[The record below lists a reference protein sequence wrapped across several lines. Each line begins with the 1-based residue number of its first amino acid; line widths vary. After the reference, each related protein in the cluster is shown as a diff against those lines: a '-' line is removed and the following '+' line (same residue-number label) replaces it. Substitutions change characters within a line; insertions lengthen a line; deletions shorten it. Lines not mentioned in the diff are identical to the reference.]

1 MALTLEDVEKVAL
14 LARLQF
20 TDDELSLMTDHLV
33 QIVEYVEQLD
43 QLDTKD
49 VEPLAHTLEINNVLA
64 DDVPQASLS
73 REEALRNAPQ
83 HDDECFRV
91 PAVLGDS

>member
-1 MALTLEDVEKVAL
+1 MALTPEDVEKVAL

-20 TDDELSLMTDHLV
+20 TDDELSLMTEHLV
-33 QIVEYVEQLD
+33 QIVEYVHQLD
-43 QLDTKD
+43 QLDTRD

-64 DDVPQASLS
+64 DDLPQASLS

-91 PAVLGDS
+91 PAVLGD